1 MTNVFSIAISSR
13 FEGWWRYNAALMC
26 GCFDAADQRIGFVS
40 AESHVADVGS
50 GLTARP
56 SEIAPDRRLVL
67 ETPPC
72 DHAILYIDVVP
83 HALPESNDIDATKP
97 FALDLQIACDGEPLR
112 NEQLPINQWSGISLE
127 LRLER

>member
-1 MTNVFSIAISSR
+1 MVARRR
-13 FEGWWRYNAALMC
+13 FEH
-26 GCFDAADQRIGFVS
+26 QPT
-40 AESHVADVGS
+40 VG
-50 GLTARP
+50 GDFGRTR
-56 SEIAPDRRLVL
+56 RRLVL

-72 DHAILYIDVVP
+72 DHAILYIYVVP

-112 NEQLPINQWSGISLE
+112 NERLQINQWSGISLE